1 MWIDKT
7 LQKPSLELA
16 VQVEPSRLIFFLNHF
31 TSGHKWH
38 FLVLLHLSSP
48 IVIRLRTRLVHFE
61 QRRLYT
67 GSLIESEEIVVL
79 PSALI
84 SSEGLVHVIG
94 TEGFACSDFI

>member
-1 MWIDKT
+1 MDRQNPEEAFIRVR
-7 LQKPSLELA
+7 A
-16 VQVEPSRLIFFLNHF
+16 EPSCLIFHLNHF
-31 TSGHKWH
+31 TSGHKWY
-38 FLVLLHLSSP
+38 FLVLHMLGP
-48 IVIRLRTRLVHFE
+48 IVKRLRTRLVHFE

-84 SSEGLVHVIG
+84 SSEGLVRVIG

>member
-1 MWIDKT
+1 MDR
-7 LQKPSLELA
+7 QNP
-16 VQVEPSRLIFFLNHF
+16 VEAFIRVSCPSRIF
-31 TSGHKWH
+31 
-38 FLVLLHLSSP
+38 LSSY
-48 IVIRLRTRLVHFE
+48 ISLVQLFRTRARLVHFE

-67 GSLIESEEIVVL
+67 GSLIENEEIVVL